1 MAWNEVGNLRG
12 PGMVYKGNYSA
23 STSYNIGDVVYYN
36 YATWVAKVPTT
47 GVAPATSGAGA
58 ASWGQVAA
66 RGAQGAQGA
75 TGAAGAQGAAGP
87 PGPQGPQGA
96 TGARGPAGEAAP
108 KYYGVLRWSGPWYN
122 PPTDTFTR
130 LRTYSDGR
138 LVVYKD
144 SGGVANA
151 SGSDPYLYI
160 PVSGMWQISATQTW
174 GNATVAKGC
183 GLGRSSS
190 SAISGMEVWGDFN
203 GFNHGVTSR
212 ATFLEAGTR
221 LYPWTWNGAK
231 SGMSPA
237 DRDLSS
243 EYSAVLLHLA

>member
-1 MAWNEVGNLRG
+1 MAWNEVANLRG

-23 STSYNIGDVVYYN
+23 STSYNIGDVVYYD
-36 YATWVAKVPTT
+36 YATWIAKVPTT
-47 GVAPATSGAGA
+47 GVAPNTSGAGA
-58 ASWGQVAA
+58 ASWGLVAA
-66 RGAQGAQGA
+66 RGAQGQ
-75 TGAAGAQGAAGP
+75 
-87 PGPQGPQGA
+87 
-96 TGARGPAGEAAP
+96 AGESAP

-122 PPTDTFTR
+122 PPANIFTR

-138 LVVYKD
+138 LVVHKD

-174 GNATVAKGC
+174 GNAAVAKGC

-190 SAISGMEVWGDFN
+190 SATSGVELWEDFN

-212 ATFLEAGTR
+212 ATFLEAGTT
-221 LYPWTWNGAK
+221 LYPWTWNGTN

>member
-1 MAWNEVGNLRG
+1 MAWNEVANLRG
-12 PGMVYKGNYSA
+12 PGMVYRGNYSA

-47 GVAPATSGAGA
+47 GVAPATSGTGA
-58 ASWGQVAA
+58 TNWGQVAA
-66 RGAQGAQGA
+66 RGAQGA
-75 TGAAGAQGAAGP
+75 TGA
-87 PGPQGPQGA
+87 
-96 TGARGPAGEAAP
+96 AGEAAP

-122 PPTDTFTR
+122 PPADTFTR

-138 LVVYKD
+138 LVVYKE
-144 SGGVANA
+144 SGGVSNA
-151 SGSDPYLYI
+151 SGSGPYLYI

-174 GNATVAKGC
+174 GNTTVAKGC

-190 SAISGMEVWGDFN
+190 SAISGMELWEDFN

-221 LYPWTWNGAK
+221 LYPWTWNGVK

>member
-1 MAWNEVGNLRG
+1 MAWNEVANLRG
-12 PGMVYKGNYSA
+12 
-23 STSYNIGDVVYYN
+23 
-36 YATWVAKVPTT
+36 
-47 GVAPATSGAGA
+47 
-58 ASWGQVAA
+58 
-66 RGAQGAQGA
+66 
-75 TGAAGAQGAAGP
+75 
-87 PGPQGPQGA
+87 
-96 TGARGPAGEAAP
+96 P

-122 PPTDTFTR
+122 PPADTFTR

-174 GNATVAKGC
+174 GNTAVAKGC

-190 SAISGMEVWGDFN
+190 SAISGMELWEDFN

-221 LYPWTWNGAK
+221 LYPWTWNGIK

-237 DRDLSS
+237 DRDLNS
-243 EYSAVLLHLA
+243 EYSAVLLHSA